1 MKFATKY
8 CPPPSPS
15 VSFDGDPGLTDQSQK
30 DDCDINRIMARYR
43 ETGFLVDPM
52 HPGTRQPFFG
62 DFTEIPDYQGALEV
76 ISAADAA
83 FAALPAK
90 VRDRFGNN
98 PQEIFDFL
106 SDEKNRDEAIS
117 LGLIEKP
124 VLTSVDKPVESDG
137 E

>member
-8 CPPPSPS
+8 NPPKSP
-15 VSFDGDPGLTDQSQK
+15 VITFVDDPGLTDQSQK

-43 ETGFLVDPM
+43 ETGYLVDPM
-52 HPGTRQPFFG
+52 HPGTRQPLFG

-83 FAALPAK
+83 FASLPAN

-98 PQEIFDFL
+98 PQQIFDFL
-106 SDEKNRDEAIS
+106 SDENNRDEAIA
-117 LGLIEKP
+117 LGLI
-124 VLTSVDKPVESDG
+124 DKPVEKPADKPADG
-137 E
+137 VGE

>member
-8 CPPPSPS
+8 NPPPSPS
-15 VSFDGDPGLTDQSQK
+15 VSFANDPGMTDQSQK

-43 ETGFLVDPM
+43 ETGFLVDPL
-52 HPGTRQPFFG
+52 HPGTRQPIFG

-76 ISAADAA
+76 INAADAA
-83 FAALPAK
+83 FASLPAK

-98 PQEIFDFL
+98 PQQIFDFL
-106 SDEKNRDEAIS
+106 SDEKNRDEAIA
-117 LGLIEKP
+117 LGLIDKP
-124 VLTSVDKPVESDG
+124 ADKPVEKSVDG